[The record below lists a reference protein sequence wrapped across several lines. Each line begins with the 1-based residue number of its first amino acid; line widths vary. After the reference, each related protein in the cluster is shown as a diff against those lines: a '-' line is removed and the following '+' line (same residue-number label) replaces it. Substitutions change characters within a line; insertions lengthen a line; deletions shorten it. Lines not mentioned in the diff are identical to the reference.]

1 VLKLKLQPL
10 RPLQEHQ
17 LLMAKRNKR
26 GRERITGNQRRV
38 RPPMVRQ
45 KALSNQ
51 NIELKVR
58 RAKIKRPKKEKLQL
72 TAKAKSVI
80 ENQRIRNKMVKK
92 MAKMLR
98 TDQMSQ
104 SIESREKRLKERKKK
119 ENNQRK
125 RKRSNQRKKRI

>member
-1 VLKLKLQPL
+1 M

-17 LLMAKRNKR
+17 LLMEVRRNKR
-26 GRERITGNQRRV
+26 ERERITGNQRRV

-45 KALSNQ
+45 TALSNQ
-51 NIELKVR
+51 NIELRVKR
-58 RAKIKRPKKEKLQL
+58 EKIKKPKKERLQQ
-72 TAKAKSVI
+72 KAKVKSEI

-98 TDQMSQ
+98 MDQMSL
-104 SIESREKRLKERKKK
+104 SIESREKRPRKKK
-119 ENNQRK
+119 KAESNQRK

>member
-1 VLKLKLQPL
+1 
-10 RPLQEHQ
+10 
-17 LLMAKRNKR
+17 
-26 GRERITGNQRRV
+26 
-38 RPPMVRQ
+38 MVRQ

-72 TAKAKSVI
+72 KAKAKSVI